1 MSVYIFAC
9 LYPKL
14 YKNITEKSYVII
26 SLLQSLLK
34 HYLANTANSQSID
47 YSNCDIKQNWTRKKI
62 IL

>member
-14 YKNITEKSYVII
+14 YKNITEKSYVTV

-34 HYLANTANSQSID
+34 HYLANTAQSLD
-47 YSNCDIKQNWTRKKI
+47 YSSCDIKQNWTRIKI

>member
-14 YKNITEKSYVII
+14 YKNITEKRYVTI

-34 HYLANTANSQSID
+34 HYLENTVSLD
-47 YSNCDIKQNWTRKKI
+47 YYSSCDIKKNWTRIKI

>member
-14 YKNITEKSYVII
+14 YKNITEKRYVTI

-34 HYLANTANSQSID
+34 HYLANTAQPIAID
-47 YSNCDIKQNWTRKKI
+47 
-62 IL
+62 